1 MKYAIVYSSRTG
13 NTELLAQR
21 LRDSLPKED
30 CLYVGPPTRRRWQ
43 RKSCMWV
50 SGRIKEPVMNRLP
63 PFLRS
68 ITHQQV
74 FLFGTAGFGGAP
86 EYFEKILTAVKE
98 NLSETA
104 TVTGSYMCQ
113 GKMPVSVRKRYE
125 SMEESAG
132 RQAMLDNFDR
142 ALSHPDEQDF
152 FRFGGSSQTINN
164 KKKPRI
170 PFGTEAFW
178 LGLHDKKYLTKKTA
192 CRSVLLFQFQS
203 VLKGFPDSFC
213 YSVVAMGVRVKSNGV
228 NQRKIQVIP
237 FHNVFRLL

>member
-30 CLYVGPPTRRRWQ
+30 CLYMGPPNEEALAAEKLYVGFWTD
-43 RKSCMWV
+43 KGTCDES
-50 SGRIKEPVMNRLP
+50 IAA
-63 PFLRS
+63 FLRS

-86 EYFEKILTAVKE
+86 AYFEKILTAVKE

-142 ALSHPDEQDF
+142 ALSHPDEQDL
-152 FRFGGSSQTINN
+152 SALV
-164 KKKPRI
+164 
-170 PFGTEAFW
+170 EA
-178 LGLHDKKYLTKKTA
+178 A
-192 CRSVLLFQFQS
+192 RQ
-203 VLKGFPDSFC
+203 
-213 YSVVAMGVRVKSNGV
+213 
-228 NQRKIQVIP
+228 
-237 FHNVFRLL
+237 

>member
-30 CLYVGPPTRRRWQ
+30 CLYMGPPNEEALAAEKLYVGFWTD
-43 RKSCMWV
+43 KGTCDES
-50 SGRIKEPVMNRLP
+50 IAA
-63 PFLRS
+63 FLRS

-86 EYFEKILTAVKE
+86 AYFEKILTAVKE
-98 NLSETA
+98 NISETA

-152 FRFGGSSQTINN
+152 SALV
-164 KKKPRI
+164 
-170 PFGTEAFW
+170 EA
-178 LGLHDKKYLTKKTA
+178 A
-192 CRSVLLFQFQS
+192 RQ
-203 VLKGFPDSFC
+203 
-213 YSVVAMGVRVKSNGV
+213 
-228 NQRKIQVIP
+228 
-237 FHNVFRLL
+237 

>member
-30 CLYVGPPTRRRWQ
+30 CLYMGPPNEEALAAEKLYVGFWTD
-43 RKSCMWV
+43 KGTCDDS
-50 SGRIKEPVMNRLP
+50 IAA
-63 PFLRS
+63 FLRS

-86 EYFEKILTAVKE
+86 AYFEKILTAVKE
-98 NLSETA
+98 NISETA

-142 ALSHPDEQDF
+142 ALSHPDEQDL
-152 FRFGGSSQTINN
+152 SALV
-164 KKKPRI
+164 
-170 PFGTEAFW
+170 EA
-178 LGLHDKKYLTKKTA
+178 A
-192 CRSVLLFQFQS
+192 R
-203 VLKGFPDSFC
+203 P
-213 YSVVAMGVRVKSNGV
+213 
-228 NQRKIQVIP
+228 
-237 FHNVFRLL
+237 

>member
-1 MKYAIVYSSRTG
+1 MKYAIVYISRTG

-30 CLYVGPPTRRRWQ
+30 CLYMGPPNEEALAAEKLYVGFWTD
-43 RKSCMWV
+43 KGTCDES
-50 SGRIKEPVMNRLP
+50 IAA
-63 PFLRS
+63 FLRS

-86 EYFEKILTAVKE
+86 AYFEKILTAVKE

-104 TVTGSYMCQ
+104 AVTGSYMCQ

-142 ALSHPDEQDF
+142 ALSHPDEQDL
-152 FRFGGSSQTINN
+152 SALV
-164 KKKPRI
+164 
-170 PFGTEAFW
+170 EA
-178 LGLHDKKYLTKKTA
+178 A
-192 CRSVLLFQFQS
+192 RQ
-203 VLKGFPDSFC
+203 
-213 YSVVAMGVRVKSNGV
+213 
-228 NQRKIQVIP
+228 
-237 FHNVFRLL
+237 